1 MRSLQSKFLILIV
14 VCVLLSSLALGCV
27 GIVNM
32 RYVVEEDS
40 AQIMNLLCSEKG
52 QEIDGTLASIEQSVN
67 TIYHYARDQFV
78 GMEIPWGD
86 GERLNNYMGKVRE
99 VALNAAEN
107 TDGAVAVYMRFAPEL
122 HMQMDGFFLT
132 REDGGSFEEH
142 DMTDITQYDPEDI
155 GHVGWYYIPLDNK
168 EATWLEPY
176 ENENIG
182 MRMISYVIPVFDGDT
197 TVGVIGMDID
207 VDILKN
213 SVNSVKIY
221 DTGYAFLAGTELQLY
236 YHREYP
242 EGLTAGDAKETIKKV
257 LALLQEKKADD
268 ELISYRWNGEE
279 KRLTYR
285 TLKNGML
292 LVITA
297 PAEEINASQNRLIR
311 QFVGAAVLI
320 VLLFILVTI
329 YMTGKMIRPLKDLT
343 DAAQK
348 IAGGD
353 LGVSIDCETRDE
365 IGVLSASVRQMVK
378 HLTHY
383 IDYVNKLAG
392 TDALTGVGNKTA
404 YQDAVAELEE
414 KMAAGKA
421 RFAVVVLDINNLKKV
436 NDHLGHEYGDML
448 IRDACSLIQKG
459 FAGNEVFRIG
469 GDEFVVILENET
481 VEQSGELVRNFDT
494 GIVVFNRNNTKYEQK
509 LQVARGIA
517 FYDGEAGE
525 SYASVFRRADQAM
538 YENKLLQKQE
548 K

>member
-207 VDILKN
+207 VDILKS

-221 DTGYAFLAGTELQLY
+221 DT
-236 YHREYP
+236 
-242 EGLTAGDAKETIKKV
+242 D
-257 LALLQEKKADD
+257 
-268 ELISYRWNGEE
+268 
-279 KRLTYR
+279 
-285 TLKNGML
+285 
-292 LVITA
+292 
-297 PAEEINASQNRLIR
+297 
-311 QFVGAAVLI
+311 
-320 VLLFILVTI
+320 
-329 YMTGKMIRPLKDLT
+329 
-343 DAAQK
+343 
-348 IAGGD
+348 
-353 LGVSIDCETRDE
+353 
-365 IGVLSASVRQMVK
+365 
-378 HLTHY
+378 
-383 IDYVNKLAG
+383 
-392 TDALTGVGNKTA
+392 
-404 YQDAVAELEE
+404 
-414 KMAAGKA
+414 
-421 RFAVVVLDINNLKKV
+421 
-436 NDHLGHEYGDML
+436 
-448 IRDACSLIQKG
+448 
-459 FAGNEVFRIG
+459 
-469 GDEFVVILENET
+469 
-481 VEQSGELVRNFDT
+481 
-494 GIVVFNRNNTKYEQK
+494 
-509 LQVARGIA
+509 
-517 FYDGEAGE
+517 
-525 SYASVFRRADQAM
+525 
-538 YENKLLQKQE
+538 
-548 K
+548 